1 MKNSDFVQIDPAI
14 QHAWQAF
21 MRAHNRQTIAQQQ
34 QRDIQL
40 LWQQSPYAM
49 RVCQR
54 YPHQLDELLT
64 ISGSIDQ
71 SLPCLHKNLSVR
83 LAGLDDEQ
91 QYKQC
96 IREFRHFQ
104 CLLICWQELILNTAI
119 ETILTALS
127 NVADVCVQVSVAWL
141 HERLQSKHGQPLMEN
156 QQAAEMCVLALG
168 KLGGRELNFSSDIDL
183 VFCYSGAGQTAG
195 PSAITH
201 QEYFTLL
208 GQKLIDLLGSQ
219 TVDGFVYRIDC
230 RLRPFGESG
239 PLVVSFDSLEEYFIT
254 HGREWERYAFLKARM
269 LTGSD
274 HEQRIF
280 ASIRQNFVYRKYVDF
295 TVIHTLREMKDLIA
309 QQEIQKGNSDNIKL
323 GQGGIREIEFII
335 QFFQLVYGGR
345 ELALQTNHIFDASQF
360 IAQLGYLTQQE
371 VSALLAAYKFLRQT
385 ENRLQMSEDEQTHQ
399 LPDKPDDQVLLAR
412 SMDFET
418 AAGFQQQ
425 LAMHR
430 NHVNAVFLKIRSDQE
445 QPTDRS
451 SYCLIWDKYASE
463 QGDDYTSLLSES
475 GFKLPQ
481 QLHLQLGKLVNSVAY
496 RKQDSLGRSRLNSFM
511 PNFLSQLVDA
521 DLAEK
526 SLSDL
531 FMLVQSILRR
541 SIYLV
546 MLDEN
551 EAILKQLI
559 KVSTAS
565 PWIVN
570 HLTTYPL
577 LLDELVHPLT
587 AQDFTDRLVLQD
599 HFQAQVLS
607 HQALSYEQILERVR
621 YFKHAHELR
630 IACADVSG
638 TLTLMRVSDQ
648 LSWLAEVMVNGC
660 ISCLR
665 QDFGSDIRDHIG
677 VIAFGKLGGLEMSYG
692 SDLDLVYVAKNLPV
706 EQSDQASRQLQ
717 ITKSTHLVQ
726 RLTQMLTLQT
736 VSGRLYEVDT
746 RLRPDGAAGALLTS
760 FDFMRDY
767 YQQRAWIWEIQ
778 ALVRARC
785 IAGDESLVT
794 QFNDLRQSILRQA
807 RDPQQLAQ
815 EVNTMR
821 QKMLAEKAS
830 KDARRFHLKHDLGGI
845 TDIEFMVQYMV
856 LAYASDHAEL
866 CMYSDNIRL
875 LECCADI
882 AVIPAAT
889 AQELSD
895 IYRQYR
901 QVMHTKALL
910 ACKPEVSS
918 QEYISA
924 REKVRE
930 CWNQIIGR

>member
-1 MKNSDFVQIDPAI
+1 MS
-14 QHAWQAF
+14 
-21 MRAHNRQTIAQQQ
+21 AHNKQTIAQQQ
-34 QRDIQL
+34 QRDMQL
-40 LWQQSPYAM
+40 LWQQSAYAM
-49 RVCQR
+49 GVCQR
-54 YPHQLDELLT
+54 YPHQLDQLLASSDT
-64 ISGSIDQ
+64 IDQ
-71 SLPCLHKNLSVR
+71 SLSHLHNDLSEH
-83 LAGLDDEQ
+83 LAAVDDEQ
-91 QYKQC
+91 QFKQC

-104 CLLICWQELILNTAI
+104 CLLICWRELILNEAI

-127 NVADVCVQVSVAWL
+127 NVADVCVQVSVDWL
-141 HERLQSKHGQPLMEN
+141 HRRWQDKYGQPLMSN
-156 QQAAEMCVLALG
+156 QQPAELCVLALG

-183 VFCYSGAGQTAG
+183 VFCYSGAGQTEA
-195 PSAITH
+195 PRSISN
-201 QEYFTLL
+201 QEYFTFL
-208 GQKLIDLLGSQ
+208 GQKLIDLLASQ

-239 PLVVSFDSLEEYFIT
+239 PLVVSFDSLEEYFYT

-269 LTGSD
+269 LTGSHHD
-274 HEQRIF
+274 QHLF

-295 TVIHTLREMKDLIA
+295 SVIHTLREMKDLIA
-309 QQEIQKGNSDNIKL
+309 QQEIQKGNVDNIKL
-323 GQGGIREIEFII
+323 GRGGIREIEFII
-335 QFFQLVYGGR
+335 QFLQLVYGGR
-345 ELALQTNHIFDASQF
+345 QLQLQTTHIFEASQF
-360 IAQLGYLTQQE
+360 IAQLGYLTPQE
-371 VSALLAAYKFLRQT
+371 VNILLAAYAFLRQT
-385 ENRLQMSEDEQTHQ
+385 ENRLQMQADEQTHQ
-399 LPDKPDDQVLLAR
+399 LPQKPQEQVLLAQ
-412 SMDFET
+412 SMGFET
-418 AAGFQQQ
+418 ADCFQQQ

-430 NHVNAVFLKIRSDQE
+430 DSVNRVFVKIRSDQG
-445 QPTDRS
+445 QSTDRS
-451 SYCLIWDKYASE
+451 SYRLIWDKYASE
-463 QGDDYTSLLSES
+463 QGDDCTSLLSES
-475 GFKLPQ
+475 GFKLAQ
-481 QLHLQLGKLVNSVAY
+481 QLHVQLGKLVNCVAY
-496 RKQDSLGRSRLNSFM
+496 RKQDSLGRSRVHSFM
-511 PNFLSQLVDA
+511 PNFLSQLAKA
-521 DLAEK
+521 DLSEQ
-526 SLSDL
+526 SLLDL

-559 KVSTAS
+559 QVSAAS

-587 AQDFTDRLVLQD
+587 EEDFEDRLVLQD
-599 HFQAQVLS
+599 HFHAQVLS
-607 HQALSYEQILERVR
+607 HQNLSYEQILERVR
-621 YFKHAHELR
+621 YFKHVHELR
-630 IACADVSG
+630 IACADVG
-638 TLTLMRVSDQ
+638 DNLALMRVSDQ

-660 ISCLR
+660 ISCLQ
-665 QDFGSDIRDHIG
+665 QDFASEIVDNIG

-692 SDLDLVYVAKNLPV
+692 SDLDLVYVCKNLPTD
-706 EQSDQASRQLQ
+706 SSNQASRQLQ
-717 ITKSTHLVQ
+717 ATKNTLLVQ

-746 RLRPDGAAGALLTS
+746 RLRPDGAAGALVTS

-767 YQQRAWIWEIQ
+767 YQQRAWVWEIQ

-785 IAGDESLVT
+785 IAGDETLVA
-794 QFNDLRQSILRQA
+794 QFNAMRQSVLRQA

-821 QKMLAEKAS
+821 QKMLTEKAS
-830 KDARRFHLKHDLGGI
+830 KDTRLFHLKNDVGGI

-856 LAYASDHAEL
+856 IAYASDHPEL

-882 AVIPAAT
+882 AVIPAAA
-889 AQELSD
+889 AQELSA

-930 CWNQIIGR
+930 YWDNIIGR